1 MRRDSAYIELRV
13 SREEGEHEEVVE
25 RAQGEVEHQLYEVDV
40 VMKADAVVD
49 EDTVMVHP
57 NHTLLASIAVLNPQR
72 LHLVTLGAFLSRIN

>member
-25 RAQGEVEHQLYEVDV
+25 RPQGEVEHQLNKVDV
-40 VMKADAVVD
+40 VMKANAVVN

-57 NHTLLASIAVLNPQR
+57 NHTLLASIAVLHPQR
-72 LHLVTLGAFLSRIN
+72 LHLVTLVAFLSRIN

>member
-1 MRRDSAYIELRV
+1 M
-13 SREEGEHEEVVE
+13 
-25 RAQGEVEHQLYEVDV
+25 EHQLYEVDV

-72 LHLVTLGAFLSRIN
+72 LHLVTLGAFLSGIN